1 VIGHSVVLE
10 DVTEIPEFGNDVV
23 GDVIHKQSYCT
34 SCPAQA
40 TGFCPSLGKLKL
52 VHSFPTSQK

>member
-10 DVTEIPEFGNDVV
+10 DVTEIPEFGNDIV

-34 SCPAQA
+34 SCSAQA
-40 TGFCPSLGKLKL
+40 TGFAP
-52 VHSFPTSQK
+52 V